1 MISNEGWSDYKITP
15 VKNKSTLMN
24 YFEAPNNPEFW
35 PSIKSADSLFIAG
48 SITGTENNNWQ
59 SKIIDLKPITFAPTI
74 RECYHV
80 FNPRRENYDGLIPGE
95 EFRQIHWEYH
105 TLKHCDHILFW
116 FASETLAPIT
126 LFELG
131 SALNTHD
138 HSKIHIGI
146 HPNYA
151 RKNDVIIQTE
161 LRNNK
166 LSKEIVY
173 SLEDLAAKVIRARLN
188 S

>member
-1 MISNEGWSDYKITP
+1 
-15 VKNKSTLMN
+15 MN

-35 PSIKSADSLFIAG
+35 PNIKSDDSIFIAG
-48 SITGTENNNWQ
+48 SITGASNWQ
-59 SKIIDLKPITFAPTI
+59 STIIDLKPITFAPTI
-74 RECYHV
+74 RYCYHV
-80 FNPRRENYDGLIPGE
+80 FNPRRENYDALIPSA
-95 EFRQIHWEYH
+95 EFQQIHWEYH
-105 TLKHCDHILFW
+105 AIKHCNHILFW

-138 HSKIHIGI
+138 HHKIHIGI

-151 RKNDVIIQTE
+151 RMRDVIIQTE

-166 LSKEIVY
+166 LSTEIVY